1 MASATNKF
9 QAEGG
14 KSHVDNHSSVFG
26 MQLDSSLSFKPGYR
40 NYSPWEFSCRI
51 DPSNPTLDMG
61 HSTPP
66 VSVFS
71 PTFEQHHDGFGV
83 QCVHPRLSW
92 RFACSNEQIRNWKQT
107 AYDIAISCSTTE
119 PGQVFHVESE
129 DNVLV
134 PWPSSEPLDSRA
146 RRFVRVRSYG
156 KYSLLEGRDNNSDH
170 ESVTEWSASSL
181 LEIALLR
188 NSDWTGSMITVSE
201 PWPLS
206 PDHSARP
213 LCFHKR
219 FHLSLKTGTIDRGR
233 LYATSHGVYSVRI
246 NGKIVGDHCLAPGF
260 QSYHKRLHYQI
271 YDTKDLLVTPGWNK
285 IEIDVAAGWFAS
297 ATSWARK
304 RFIYGQKLGVL
315 AQLEI
320 WVVGSTSPILVST
333 DPSWIAS
340 ITPLVSSEIL
350 DGEIFDQSLSMGS
363 KPDDAKLSVRESP
376 IPVSRLV
383 SPEAPPVRVVERLKP
398 KDIFTSRS
406 GSVVIVDFGQ
416 NIAGRICVRK
426 VQKPAGS
433 QITFRHA
440 EVIQDGEIM
449 CRPLRTA
456 KARDI
461 IICDGRELLDWH
473 PHYTFHGFRYVEIA
487 GWGPDDQNCPLTK
500 ACIVAEVMH
509 TDMMR
514 TGWFSCSN
522 DDVNRLHE
530 NAVCSIKSN
539 FLSVPT
545 ECPSRDERFGWTG
558 DLNIIAPTANFL
570 YDTTGMLKNW
580 LQDLYLDQM
589 ETEYWR
595 QGVVPLFV
603 PNSLLRNGDGGH
615 GWDPMPNGVWG
626 DAAVMVPWGLYRM
639 SGDINF
645 LSAQYASMVQYLEK
659 GVTRGQD
666 GLWDPEQWQFGDW
679 LDPRAPLNDSGRG
692 TTDGTFVADC
702 FLIASTQIA
711 AEVAAVLAKPA
722 DSSRLRDT
730 ALRLVHSWRD
740 KYLTAAGLV
749 VPDTAT
755 ALSLALSF
763 DLLPESRGNST
774 KAQAAARLF
783 RLVRLNDFKLTTGF
797 VGSALLSRA
806 LTRSGGVEL
815 AYTML
820 FQKKC
825 PSYLY
830 PITMGATTTWERWD
844 SMLPDGSVNPGSMTS
859 FNHHALGSIANWMHA
874 DVGGLEAIEPGWKV
888 FRVKPQPNGELSWAD
903 TAFESRY
910 GRIELRWT
918 LKGDFFRM
926 RLRVPPNS
934 TAVISLPRD
943 GRASEVG
950 KQEAKEQ
957 IVGSG
962 EYYLGCQFLQPQ
974 WPSKALLP
982 PWGRAEF

>member
-1 MASATNKF
+1 MG
-9 QAEGG
+9 Q
-14 KSHVDNHSSVFG
+14 SV
-26 MQLDSSLSFKPGYR
+26 
-40 NYSPWEFSCRI
+40 SPVLVL
-51 DPSNPTLDMG
+51 P
-61 HSTPP
+61 
-66 VSVFS
+66 

-83 QCVHPRLSW
+83 QCVRPRLSW
-92 RFACSNEQIRNWKQT
+92 RFSCSNEQIHNWTQT
-107 AYDIAISCSTTE
+107 AYDVAISSNGTE

-129 DNVLV
+129 NNVLV
-134 PWPSSEPLDSRA
+134 PWPNSEPLNSRA
-146 RRFVRVRSYG
+146 RRFVRVRCYG
-156 KYSLLEGRDNNSDH
+156 KYSLFDGRENDSDH

-188 NSDWTGSMITVSE
+188 NSDWKGSMITVSE
-201 PWPLS
+201 PWPLG

-219 FHLSLKTGTIDRGR
+219 FHVSLKDGTIDRGR
-233 LYATSHGVYSVRI
+233 LYATSHGVYSIRL
-246 NGKIVGDHCLAPGF
+246 NGRKVGDQCLAPGF

-271 YDTKDLLVTPGWNK
+271 YDIKDLLVTPGWNK

-315 AQLEI
+315 LQLEI
-320 WVVGSTSPILVST
+320 WAADSSLPILVNT
-333 DPSWIAS
+333 DASWS
-340 ITPLVSSEIL
+340 VSNTPLVSSEIL
-350 DGEIFDQSLSMGS
+350 DGEIFDQSLSVGS
-363 KPDDAKLSVRESP
+363 SKLDDAKFSVRESP
-376 IPVSRLV
+376 LAVSRLI
-383 SPEAPPVRVVERLKP
+383 SPEAPPVRVVERLEA
-398 KDIFTSRS
+398 KDIFKSRS
-406 GSVVIVDFGQ
+406 GSAVIVDFGQ
-416 NIAGRICVRK
+416 NIAGRICLRR

-433 QITFRHA
+433 RITFRHA

-473 PHYTFHGFRYVEIA
+473 PQHTFHGFRYVEIA
-487 GWGPDDQNCPLTK
+487 GWDPEDQICPLTK
-500 ACIVAEVMH
+500 ASIVAEVMH
-509 TDMMR
+509 TDMLR

-522 DDVNRLHE
+522 DDVDRLHE
-530 NAVCSIKSN
+530 NSLHSIKSN

-570 YDTTGMLKNW
+570 YDTAGMLGNW

-589 ETEYWR
+589 EETEYWR
-595 QGVVPLFV
+595 QGVVPLFI

-626 DAAVMVPWGLYRM
+626 DAAVMVPWGLYHM
-639 SGDINF
+639 SGDVSF
-645 LSAQYASMVQYLEK
+645 LSTQYDSMVQYLEN

-679 LDPRAPLNDSGRG
+679 LDPRAPQNDSGRG

-711 AEVAAVLAKPA
+711 AEVAEKLSKPVEA
-722 DSSRLRDT
+722 SRFRDT
-730 ALRLVHSWRD
+730 TLRLVHAWRD

-763 DLLPESRGNST
+763 DLLPEGGDNSI
-774 KAQAAARLF
+774 KAEAAARLF

-797 VGSALLSRA
+797 VGSAFLSRA
-806 LTRSGGVEL
+806 LTQSGGVEL
-815 AYTML
+815 AYAML

-844 SMLPDGSVNPGSMTS
+844 SMLPDGTVNPGSMTS

-888 FRVKPQPNGELSWAD
+888 FRVKPQPNKELSWAD

-918 LKGDFFRM
+918 LEGDLFRM

-934 TAVISLPRD
+934 TAIVSLLSD
-943 GRASEVG
+943 GRESEVG
-950 KQEAKEQ
+950 KREAKEQ
-957 IVGSG
+957 RVGSG
-962 EYYLGCQFLQPQ
+962 EYDFECRFVQAQ
-974 WPSKALLP
+974 WPPKALLP

>member
-1 MASATNKF
+1 
-9 QAEGG
+9 
-14 KSHVDNHSSVFG
+14 
-26 MQLDSSLSFKPGYR
+26 
-40 NYSPWEFSCRI
+40 
-51 DPSNPTLDMG
+51 
-61 HSTPP
+61 
-66 VSVFS
+66 
-71 PTFEQHHDGFGV
+71 
-83 QCVHPRLSW
+83 
-92 RFACSNEQIRNWKQT
+92 
-107 AYDIAISCSTTE
+107 
-119 PGQVFHVESE
+119 
-129 DNVLV
+129 
-134 PWPSSEPLDSRA
+134 
-146 RRFVRVRSYG
+146 
-156 KYSLLEGRDNNSDH
+156 
-170 ESVTEWSASSL
+170 
-181 LEIALLR
+181 
-188 NSDWTGSMITVSE
+188 MITVSE
-201 PWPLS
+201 PWPLG

-213 LCFHKR
+213 LRFHKR
-219 FHLSLKTGTIDRGR
+219 FHLSLKDGTIDRGR

-246 NGKIVGDHCLAPGF
+246 NGRKVGDHCLAPGF
-260 QSYHKRLHYQI
+260 QSYHKRLHYQV
-271 YDTKDLLVTPGWNK
+271 YDTKDLLVTLRWNT

-304 RFIYGQKLGVL
+304 RFVYGQKLGVL
-315 AQLEI
+315 AQLEV
-320 WVVGSTSPILVST
+320 WVTGFNLPILVST
-333 DPSWIAS
+333 DPSWS
-340 ITPLVSSEIL
+340 VSNTPLVSSEIL
-350 DGEIFDQSLSMGS
+350 DGEIFDQSLTVGS
-363 KPDDAKLSVRESP
+363 TLDDAKFSVRESP
-376 IPVSRLV
+376 IAVSRLI
-383 SPEAPPVRVVERLKP
+383 SPEAPPVRVVERLEA
-398 KDIFTSRS
+398 KDMFKSRS
-406 GSVVIVDFGQ
+406 GSAVIVDFGQ
-416 NIAGRICVRK
+416 NIAGRICVGR

-433 QITFRHA
+433 RITFRHA
-440 EVIQDGEIM
+440 EVIQDGEIV

-473 PHYTFHGFRYVEIA
+473 PHHTFHGFRYVEIA
-487 GWGPDDQNCPLTK
+487 GWGPDDQICPLTK

-509 TDMMR
+509 TDMLR

-530 NAVCSIKSN
+530 NALYGIKSN

-570 YDTTGMLKNW
+570 YDTAGMLRNW

-589 ETEYWR
+589 EETEYWR
-595 QGVVPLFV
+595 QGVVPLFI

-639 SGDINF
+639 SGDNNF
-645 LSAQYASMVQYLEK
+645 LSAQYDSMVQYLEN

-679 LDPRAPLNDSGRG
+679 LDPRAPQNDSGRG

-711 AEVAAVLAKPA
+711 AEVAAKLAKPV
-722 DSSRLRDT
+722 DSSRFKDT
-730 ALRLVHSWRD
+730 ALRLVHAWRE
-740 KYLTAAGLV
+740 KYLTAAGFV

-763 DLLPESRGNST
+763 DLLPECGDNST
-774 KAQAAARLF
+774 KARAAARLF

-806 LTRSGGVEL
+806 LTRSGGIEL
-815 AYTML
+815 AYAML

-844 SMLPDGSVNPGSMTS
+844 SMLPDGTVNPGSMTS

-874 DVGGLEAIEPGWKV
+874 DIGGLEAIEPGWKV
-888 FRVKPQPNGELSWAD
+888 FRVKPQPNKELSWAD
-903 TAFESRY
+903 IVFESRY

-918 LKGDFFRM
+918 LKGDLFRM

-934 TAVISLPRD
+934 AAVVSLPSD
-943 GRASEVG
+943 GREYEVG
-950 KQEAKEQ
+950 KREAKEQ
-957 IVGSG
+957 TVGSG
-962 EYYLGCQFLQPQ
+962 EYDFGCRFVQAR
-974 WPSKALLP
+974 WPPKALLP

>member
-1 MASATNKF
+1 M
-9 QAEGG
+9 
-14 KSHVDNHSSVFG
+14 D
-26 MQLDSSLSFKPGYR
+26 
-40 NYSPWEFSCRI
+40 
-51 DPSNPTLDMG
+51 

-66 VSVFS
+66 VSVLP

-83 QCVHPRLSW
+83 QCVQPRLSW
-92 RFACSNEQIRNWKQT
+92 RFSYPNGQIRNWKQT
-107 AYDIAISCSTTE
+107 AYDIAISYNNTE
-119 PGQVFHVESE
+119 AGQVFHIEGE
-129 DNVLV
+129 DSVLV
-134 PWPSSEPLDSRA
+134 PWPNSEPLDSRA
-146 RRFVRVRSYG
+146 RRFVRVRCYG
-156 KYSLLEGRDNNSDH
+156 KYSLSDGRGSEFHH
-170 ESVTEWSASSL
+170 ESITEWSTSSL

-188 NSDWTGSMITVSE
+188 NSDWRGRMISVSE

-213 LCFHKR
+213 LCFYKR
-219 FHLSLKTGTIDRGR
+219 FHLSLKDGTIERGR
-233 LYATSHGVYSVRI
+233 LYATSHGVYIVRI
-246 NGKIVGDHCLAPGF
+246 NGKKVGDHCLAPGF
-260 QSYHKRLHYQI
+260 QSYQKRLHYQI
-271 YDTKDLLVTPGWNK
+271 YDAKDLLVTPGWNK
-285 IEIDVAAGWFAS
+285 IEVDVAAGWFAS

-320 WVVGSTSPILVST
+320 WVAGSTSPILVST
-333 DPSWIAS
+333 DPSWGVMN
-340 ITPLVSSEIL
+340 TPLVSSEIL
-350 DGEIFDQSLSMGS
+350 DGEIFDQSLSMS
-363 KPDDAKLSVRESP
+363 SNLDNAKFSVRESP

-398 KDIFTSRS
+398 KDMFKSRS
-406 GSVVIVDFGQ
+406 RNAVIMDFGQ
-416 NIAGRICVRK
+416 NIAGRICVRRI
-426 VQKPAGS
+426 QKIAGS

-440 EVIQDGEIM
+440 EVIQDGEII

-473 PHYTFHGFRYVEIA
+473 PHHTFHGFRYVEIA
-487 GWGPDDQNCPLTK
+487 GWGPDDQDCPLTK
-500 ACIVAEVMH
+500 ACIVAEVIH
-509 TDMMR
+509 TDMLR

-522 DDVNRLHE
+522 DDVNRLHT
-530 NAVCSIKSN
+530 NSLRSIKSN

-570 YDTTGMLKNW
+570 YDTAGMLRNW

-589 ETEYWR
+589 EESEYWR
-595 QGVVPLFV
+595 QGVVPLFI

-626 DAAVMVPWGLYRM
+626 DAAIMVPWRLYRM
-639 SGDINF
+639 SGDISF
-645 LSAQYASMVQYLEK
+645 LSEQYDSMVQYLEN
-659 GVTRGQD
+659 GVIRGQD
-666 GLWDPEQWQFGDW
+666 GLWDPDQWQFGDW
-679 LDPRAPLNDSGRG
+679 LDPRAPRNDSGRG

-711 AEVAAVLAKPA
+711 AEVAAMLDKPV
-722 DSSRLRDT
+722 DSTRFRDT
-730 ALRLVHSWRD
+730 ALRLIHSWRK
-740 KYLTAAGLV
+740 KYLTAAGFV

-763 DLLPESRGNST
+763 DLLPESGGNST
-774 KAQAAARLF
+774 AAQAAARLF
-783 RLVRLNDFKLTTGF
+783 RLVRLNDFKITTGY

-806 LTRSGGVEL
+806 LTQSGGVEL
-815 AYTML
+815 AYAML

-825 PSYLY
+825 PSFLY

-844 SMLPDGSVNPGSMTS
+844 SMLPDGTVNPGSMTS

-874 DVGGLEAIEPGWKV
+874 DIGGLEAIEPGWKV
-888 FRVKPQPNGELSWAD
+888 FRVKPRPNKELTWAN
-903 TAFESRY
+903 TVFESRY

-918 LKGDFFRM
+918 LNRGFFRM

-934 TAVISLPRD
+934 TAVVSLPGD
-943 GRASEVG
+943 GGPSELG
-950 KQEAKEQ
+950 KEEGKEQ
-957 IVGSG
+957 RVGSG
-962 EYYLGCQFLQPQ
+962 EYDLGCRFAQTQ
-974 WPSKALLP
+974 WPPKGLLP